1 MTEKTDKRFSI
12 GQGGQIVLILKAY
25 RGIKQLNT

>member
-1 MTEKTDKRFSI
+1 MTEKTDKRLSI
-12 GQGGQIVLILKAY
+12 GQGDQIVLILKAY